1 MKCTNCGKK
10 VPETA
15 KVCGHCGHPLKEEIA
30 EPVKTKPR
38 LPRREK
44 DTSSGLKWVLIGAC
58 ILIVVLAA
66 VFAFLFLRSNPQF
79 FANLTGKSTPD
90 ANVLLYDDFI
100 DPDSGWAVFTD
111 GDNAEV
117 GYEDGAY
124 RIAFLQS
131 DNFQAGW
138 SPLEYDNVVVETV
151 FSVPLGETGL
161 GAGLTLRA
169 NDQRWYLIWIF
180 PHTQEFILMKSIDG
194 QSDELIPRQRSEILQ
209 PLLKDKRL
217 YLQLKVVATSDSIEV
232 WGAQPGQEYQF
243 LESAMDS
250 TLTSGHL
257 GPSANSTLPLVHAPA
272 EVLFDWIK
280 VSKVESVSTSAVGQP
295 EPQEASE
302 PAATPMGGGSGDI
315 SFCSN
320 INNDL
325 NDIYVKSIAD
335 SFFGMQISN
344 PINLTNT
351 SAISEYWPLWVD
363 EGRSIAYETFADKRQ
378 KFFQIPA
385 SGGAAI
391 EISFPTSKDILYPVV
406 SPDGTKVAFILM
418 PEGQGKY
425 DVFVVNLDGTHLV
438 NISDN
443 PAGDFNPKWSPDS
456 TQLSFETDRNGKVE
470 IMLVNA
476 DGTQLKPFATD
487 GGFSR
492 YADWSPDGK
501 WIAFT
506 SDMDGYADI
515 YRRRVTG
522 TQTERVTTEP
532 SFDWLPRWSPD
543 GETILFL
550 SDRGGMKDIYL
561 ANILGGQVR
570 RLTYSQEE
578 ELEPVSWSPDGSEV
592 LYWVKDANKNGEIKT
607 VSSIPPDISEW
618 EYGRYTDSPFDE
630 CSVGYSWA
638 PDRTLAFTRV
648 EDDGKTYNIYV
659 RGFGSNASPRLFVA
673 NALHPS
679 WSPDGSKLAFSR
691 LEADGTSEIYTIMAD
706 GTGLT
711 RLTNNSGFDGNPF
724 WSPDGMKI
732 AFSSDRD
739 GNADIFVMN
748 ADGSNPV
755 NIHPRPEDDRTPVW
769 SPSGEKILFTTTIS
783 AGNRDI
789 MVMKTNG
796 SELVNITNNTSDDS
810 WGAWSPDGTR
820 IAFYSNRGGNK
831 DIYIMYADGSYLIQF
846 TDLPTQEVGFKW
858 LP

>member
-1 MKCTNCGKK
+1 MT
-10 VPETA
+10 
-15 KVCGHCGHPLKEEIA
+15 
-30 EPVKTKPR
+30 
-38 LPRREK
+38 
-44 DTSSGLKWVLIGAC
+44 GLKV
-58 ILIVVLAA
+58 
-66 VFAFLFLRSNPQF
+66 S
-79 FANLTGKSTPD
+79 
-90 ANVLLYDDFI
+90 
-100 DPDSGWAVFTD
+100 
-111 GDNAEV
+111 
-117 GYEDGAY
+117 
-124 RIAFLQS
+124 
-131 DNFQAGW
+131 
-138 SPLEYDNVVVETV
+138 EYA
-151 FSVPLGETGL
+151 P
-161 GAGLTLRA
+161 
-169 NDQRWYLIWIF
+169 
-180 PHTQEFILMKSIDG
+180 
-194 QSDELIPRQRSEILQ
+194 
-209 PLLKDKRL
+209 
-217 YLQLKVVATSDSIEV
+217 IEV
-232 WGAQPGQEYQF
+232 PQES
-243 LESAMDS
+243 SAA
-250 TLTSGHL
+250 G
-257 GPSANSTLPLVHAPA
+257 
-272 EVLFDWIK
+272 EVDPTPTF
-280 VSKVESVSTSAVGQP
+280 TP
-295 EPQEASE
+295 EPKE
-302 PAATPMGGGSGDI
+302 TPMGGGSGDI

-325 NDIYVKSIAD
+325 NDIYVKSINE
-335 SFFGMQISN
+335 SFFGMQTSS

-351 SAISEYWPLWVD
+351 STISEYWPMWVD
-363 EGRSIAYETFADKRQ
+363 EGRSIVYETFADKRQ
-378 KFFQIPA
+378 KYFQIPA

-425 DVFVVNLDGTHLV
+425 DVFVVNMDGTRLV

-456 TQLSFETDRNGKVE
+456 TQLTFETDRNGKVE

-476 DGTQLKPFATD
+476 DGTQLKQFATD
-487 GGFSR
+487 GGYSR

-561 ANILGGQVR
+561 MNVLGGQIR
-570 RLTYSQEE
+570 RLTYSVEE
-578 ELEPVSWSPDGSEV
+578 ELEPVSWSPDGAEV

-607 VSSIPPDISEW
+607 VSSIPPDITEW
-618 EYGRYTDSPFDE
+618 GYGRYTDSPLDD
-630 CSVGYSWA
+630 CSFGYSWA

-648 EDDGKTYNIYV
+648 ESDGKTYNIYV
-659 RGFGSNASPRLFVA
+659 RGFGSNASPRLLVA

-679 WSPDGSKLAFSR
+679 WSPDGLKLAFSR
-691 LEADGTSEIYTIMAD
+691 VEADGTSEIYTIMAD

-711 RLTNNSGFDGNPF
+711 RLTINSGFDGNPS
-724 WSPDGMKI
+724 WSPDGTRI
-732 AFSSDRD
+732 AFASDRD

-755 NIHPRPEDDRTPVW
+755 SIHTRPEDDRTPVW
-769 SPSGEKILFTTTIS
+769 SLSGEKILFTTTIS
-783 AGNRDI
+783 VGNRDI
-789 MVMKTNG
+789 MVMKANG